1 MDFDQLENIWKSADN
16 RTTSD
21 SETSLHRKLMAVT
34 GTQRKITKYFRF
46 EMVVMVSSLIFFGVA
61 AVLSE
66 GLEPYFYKLLV
77 LVLIGSVPINV
88 RLFLSMKRIA
98 GIDYSSDLQKN
109 LIRAR
114 NHLKITIRVYYT
126 LVVFSALSLA
136 IMSWLDS
143 YFLDLPYAWQMGV
156 MIYLF
161 IYLITSIYLVNKLYG
176 RRLKELE
183 ELLGSW

>member
-1 MDFDQLENIWKSADN
+1 MDFDQLENIWKKADN
-16 RTTSD
+16 LATRD
-21 SETSLHRKLMAVT
+21 SEAALHQKLMAVT

-46 EMVVMVSSLIFFGVA
+46 EMIVMVSSLIFFGAV
-61 AVLSE
+61 AVLNG

-77 LVLIGSVPINV
+77 LVLIGSIPINV
-88 RLFLSMKRIA
+88 RLFLSMERISR
-98 GIDYSSDLQKN
+98 IDYSYDLQKN
-109 LIRAR
+109 LIKAR

-143 YFLDLPYAWQMGV
+143 YFLDLPFAWQIGV
-156 MIYLF
+156 MVYLF
-161 IYLITSIYLVNKLYG
+161 IYLITSLYLVNKLYG

-183 ELLGSW
+183 KLVED